1 MHEKATTRQ
10 NPDGNKKREERTMSV
25 AAAQTEP
32 TENNQE
38 LQRLLRDSAA
48 SFARRGGVTRARHL
62 RKTKPGIDPDIWS
75 QLAGQGWLGILIP
88 ESFGGQGLGFA
99 EMAVVAEELARTLG
113 PEPLVGSSVF
123 AASLITASSNER
135 LKAELLPALASGKRI
150 AGTGFASRFNDL
162 DPSQTRRSAPR
173 TSSSP
178 PATEP
183 NSRSIVSPPTPKA

>member
-1 MHEKATTRQ
+1 
-10 NPDGNKKREERTMSV
+10 MSV

-99 EMAVVAEELARTLG
+99 EMAVVAEELARTLA
-113 PEPLVGSSVF
+113 PSRWSAP
-123 AASLITASSNER
+123 ASSQ
-135 LKAELLPALASGKRI
+135 PA
-150 AGTGFASRFNDL
+150 
-162 DPSQTRRSAPR
+162 
-173 TSSSP
+173 
-178 PATEP
+178 
-183 NSRSIVSPPTPKA
+183 